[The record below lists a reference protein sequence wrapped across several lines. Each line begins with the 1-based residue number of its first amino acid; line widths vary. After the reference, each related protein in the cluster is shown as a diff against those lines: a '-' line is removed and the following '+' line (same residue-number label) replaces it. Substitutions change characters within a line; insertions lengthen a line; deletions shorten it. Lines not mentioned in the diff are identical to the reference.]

1 MSKRM
6 EMTYEELMSVHRQE
20 YKQTS
25 LVKVSS
31 DFYKRTASYLDAL
44 SQRISENRPDST
56 EMAGMLHNQLKTA
69 KEKSTEIYEARMRKI
84 ALMAMT
90 SAFGSEARLDNAT
103 PEENEAFSSL
113 KGFFTEHCKKTMS
126 VACEATEE
134 PMAAAPQAAREPEEA
149 PAAEAKEPAKA
160 PLQDE
165 KAAAKNEIILVRVLE
180 DLPAFAGMEKN
191 YRLSK
196 EDIISLPRNI
206 ADILVKNKKAVEVK
220 QSS

>member
-6 EMTYEELMSVHRQE
+6 EMTYEELMSAHRQE
-20 YKQTS
+20 LKQTS

-44 SQRISENRPDST
+44 GQRISDSKADST
-56 EMAGMLHNQLKTA
+56 EVSGMLHSQLKTA
-69 KEKSTEIYEARMRKI
+69 REKSAEIYETRMRKI

-90 SAFGSEARLDNAT
+90 AAFGTEARIDNAT
-103 PEENEAFSSL
+103 PEETEAFSTL
-113 KGFFTEHCKKTMS
+113 KAFFIEHCNKTMS
-126 VACEATEE
+126 AEFEAV
-134 PMAAAPQAAREPEEA
+134 
-149 PAAEAKEPAKA
+149 EPAKEAMPA
-160 PLQDE
+160 PKPE
-165 KAAAKNEIILVRVLE
+165 KAAPPQEAPVAAPPKEAAKSEIILVRILE
-180 DLPAFAGMEKN
+180 DLPAFAGADKN

-206 ADILVKNKKAVEVK
+206 ADILVKHNKAIEVR